1 MTDLS
6 ACLETAK
13 KAARAAGD
21 ILSARGSDVSG
32 VLADAGR
39 DIKLVADK
47 AAEAVIL
54 KILDDES
61 DLPVLSEE
69 TGWTA
74 EEEATVWV
82 VDPLDGSANYNREI
96 PLCCVSIALVSNGE
110 PVLGVIFDFNHGELY
125 SGIVGEGAW
134 KNDTPMSVTD
144 VDDTRK
150 GILFTGLPLNRD
162 FSDEA
167 LSDFAKGLSKWKK
180 VRMIGSAA
188 TSITQIA
195 CGKGDRYH
203 ENGIMIW
210 DVAAGCAL
218 TRAAGGRV
226 YISAGPLDAP
236 KIVVADNGKL
246 PPEPFEV

>member
-1 MTDLS
+1 MSQLS
-6 ACLETAK
+6 EYLATAK
-13 KAARAAGD
+13 RAALEAGKILAARGE
-21 ILSARGSDVSG
+21 DVSG
-32 VLADAGR
+32 IVAAEGR

-47 AAEAVIL
+47 AAEKVIL
-54 KILDDES
+54 SILSDET
-61 DLPVLSEE
+61 DIPALSEE

-74 EEEATVWV
+74 AEEDTVWV

-96 PLCCVSIALVSNGE
+96 PLCCVSIALVQKGR
-110 PVLGVIFDFNHGELY
+110 PVLGVICDFNHNDLF

-134 KNDTPMSVTD
+134 KNDKPMSVTSI
-144 VDDTRK
+144 DDTKK
-150 GILFTGLPLNRD
+150 GILFTGLPLNSD
-162 FSDEA
+162 FSNEA
-167 LSDFAKGLSKWKK
+167 LSAFAVGLAKWKK

-218 TRAAGGRV
+218 TEAAGGRY
-226 YISAGPLDAP
+226 YISPGPLDEP
-236 KIVVADNGKL
+236 KLVVADNGKL
-246 PPEPFEV
+246 PPEPFET

>member
-1 MTDLS
+1 MSDYQAYLS
-6 ACLETAK
+6 TAK
-13 KAARAAGD
+13 KAALEAGKV
-21 ILSARGSDVSG
+21 LAARGNNVSG
-32 VLADAGR
+32 ILADAGR

-54 KILDDES
+54 KILGEET
-61 DLPVLSEE
+61 DLPILSEE

-74 EEEATVWV
+74 AEEDCVWV

-96 PLCCVSIALVSNGE
+96 PLCCVSIAIVDKGK
-110 PVLGVIFDFNHGELY
+110 PVLGVIYDFNHGDLY
-125 SGIVGEGAW
+125 SGVVGHGAT
-134 KNDTPMSVTD
+134 KNDQPISVTD
-144 VDDTRK
+144 IEDTKK
-150 GILFTGLPLNRD
+150 GILFTGLPLNSD

-167 LSDFAKGLSKWKK
+167 LASFAKGLSKWKK
-180 VRMIGSAA
+180 VRMFGSAA

-210 DVAAGCAL
+210 DVAGGCAL
-218 TRAAGGRV
+218 TLAAGGRV
-226 YISAGPLDAP
+226 YISSGPLDSP
-236 KIVVADNGKL
+236 KTVVADNGKL